1 VLGIDPAAL
10 LHPRGVS
17 EDQLS
22 ALAHASATLR
32 HTRLEGDPRQ
42 SDGVNAA
49 RLLRVAQLLQLAAQW
64 EEATY
69 SRDSDEAQRHIQEL
83 QSRLESLERVRA
95 SCGLQ
100 LRGCLFKTRASLTPL
115 CRRRHAAP
123 QACATKCRASVRGGR
138 RRRRA

>member
-1 VLGIDPAAL
+1 MSPPQEAAAFTFVAPRGTLDWRSSEVLGIDPAVL

-49 RLLRVAQLLQLAAQW
+49 RFLRVAQLLQLAAQW

-83 QSRLESLERVRA
+83 QSRLDSLERVRP
-95 SCGLQ
+95 GLRVS
-100 LRGCLFKTRASLTPL
+100 RG
-115 CRRRHAAP
+115 
-123 QACATKCRASVRGGR
+123 VRSKHG
-138 RRRRA
+138 AV